1 LGILEAGRRI
11 WLTVVARVSGV
22 AKLFC
27 EEFGDVPLPVEAGG
41 PCFFLY
47 TATFPL
53 VPTCLFVVFLEALEK
68 SHRDAT

>member
-53 VPTCLFVVFLEALEK
+53 VPTCLFVFFGSFGK
-68 SHRDAT
+68 KPP